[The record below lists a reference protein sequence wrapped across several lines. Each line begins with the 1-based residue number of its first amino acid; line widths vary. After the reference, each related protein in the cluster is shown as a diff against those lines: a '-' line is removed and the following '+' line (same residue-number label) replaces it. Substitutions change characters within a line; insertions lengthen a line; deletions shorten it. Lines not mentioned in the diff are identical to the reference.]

1 MPLLQSNS
9 ADEKCHFMQTPTEL
23 LNYFNQSC
31 HLSNEFISQLTQEC
45 KFYSEIKIKMIINIK
60 WKIEHDKKL

>member
-9 ADEKCHFMQTPTEL
+9 AGEKCHFMQTSTEL

-45 KFYSEIKIKMIINIK
+45 KFYSKIKNK
-60 WKIEHDKKL
+60 NDHQY